1 MTMVSLERL
10 RSIYLL
16 QGLKDSMLEKIQP
29 LTEERDYQNREVI
42 FREGDKALF
51 FYMLH
56 QGKIL
61 LEVEASETI
70 MISLGSIK
78 PGFSFG
84 WSALLSD
91 SLYTA
96 YAICTEPS
104 DVIMIRGDKFLALMD
119 EDHHLGYL
127 VMEGV
132 VRILKRRL
140 ERRTNQFL
148 KTLRQH
154 PDIREPFW
162 E

>member
-1 MTMVSLERL
+1 MVSLERL
-10 RSIYLL
+10 RGVYLL
-16 QGLKDSMLEKIQP
+16 QDLTDSMLEKIQP
-29 LTEERDYQNREVI
+29 LAEERDYQNREVI
-42 FREGDKALF
+42 FREGEKALF
-51 FYMLH
+51 FYMLYR
-56 QGKIL
+56 GKVL
-61 LEVEASETI
+61 LEVEASESI
-70 MISLGSIK
+70 MISLGSVK

-84 WSALLSD
+84 WSALLPD
-91 SLYTA
+91 SNYTA

-104 DVIMIRGDKFLALMD
+104 DVIMTRGDKLLALMD
-119 EDHHLGYL
+119 QDHHLGYL
-127 VMEGV
+127 VMRGV

>member
-1 MTMVSLERL
+1 MVSLESL
-10 RSIYLL
+10 KKIYLL
-16 QGLKDSMLEKIQP
+16 QGLTDTMLEKMQP
-29 LTEERDYQNREVI
+29 FAEERDYQNREVI

-51 FYMLH
+51 FFMLH
-56 QGKIL
+56 QGKLL
-61 LEVEASETI
+61 LEVQASESI

-84 WSALLSD
+84 WSALLPD
-91 SLYTA
+91 SNYTA

-104 DVIMIRGDKFLALMD
+104 DVLMIRGDKFLGLMD
-119 EDHHLGYL
+119 EDHHLGYR

-148 KTLRQH
+148 KTLRHH